1 MKSFRSFYFYLMKKT
16 SQKYPERTTWFIGAL
31 IFIFIFSTFSFN
43 IDYTEMAQRNENGIP
58 GWYFYLIFSVDVL
71 MIISQILIFFYRKV
85 GIYLFPV
92 AVFTHFLLHN
102 FYLSS
107 FLYFDLMLLFFYFAI
122 ILFMTIPRWKYF
134 K

>member
-1 MKSFRSFYFYLMKKT
+1 
-16 SQKYPERTTWFIGAL
+16 
-31 IFIFIFSTFSFN
+31 
-43 IDYTEMAQRNENGIP
+43 MAQRNENGIP